1 MSINLLENKSL
12 YTYII
17 IFLFCYF
24 IFRAEASA
32 SLLAELNPYVTIQTS
47 TTSISSGNLD
57 FLKQYQVHPT
67 LYISVLSFQGNPDIV
82 NLF

>member
-1 MSINLLENKSL
+1 MSINLLKASPCIHRLL
-12 YTYII
+12 YFCFVI
-17 IFLFCYF
+17 LF
-24 IFRAEASA
+24 FRAETSA

-57 FLKQYQVHPT
+57 FLKHYQVQAT
-67 LYISVLSFQGNPDIV
+67 LYITLLSFQGNPYIV